1 MKLYKYFILALST
14 FIGLE
19 LHNIN
24 ANVRNEIIVDNY
36 DDLSYILFDDYLVD
50 NNDEIINNN
59 DEIIN
64 IKNDY
69 NIEFIDIKIG
79 DKKCNNIFN
88 KNECLINYCNWYFP
102 TNELINFYKEY
113 KLYNEY
119 DNKNSL
125 FTGECLSNKETNSIL
140 LNKIYMP
147 DNFFDNKLIHSEFIN
162 TKHNISY
169 FYEFNQFIN
178 KFNKKYNDDE
188 LYHKFIIFS
197 NNLYKIK
204 TNEFNFKLDINEFA
218 DLSEDEFKGFI
229 KNRFLNDNN
238 EINRIKTKNTL
249 RITYNKRIKPL
260 TKVICKPFSSSK
272 NSSSILNEV
281 DWRQLGAVTV
291 PKDQGKCGSC
301 WSFSASGAMEGA
313 WAIKHG
319 QLISLSEQH
328 LVDCS
333 RQYNNNGCQGG
344 LMDNAFEYVIDSG
357 GMCSEAEVPYEAK
370 QHLFC
375 KQCNYVMSISSC
387 VDVTPNNQLHLK
399 EAVSIGPV
407 SVAIE
412 ADTSVF
418 QFYSGGVIDSVKCG
432 NNLDHG
438 VLIVGYGN
446 ENGKDYWLVKNSW
459 GINWGDGGFVKIG
472 RSSSVDDEGI
482 CGIAMQPSYPVI

>member
-1 MKLYKYFILALST
+1 MKLYKHFILALST
-14 FIGLE
+14 FLGLE
-19 LHNIN
+19 LKNNNAYHHN
-24 ANVRNEIIVDNY
+24 VKNEIIDNY
-36 DDLSYILFDDYLVD
+36 NDLSYISFDDYLVD
-50 NNDEIINNN
+50 NQDNLITNTKNN
-59 DEIIN
+59 
-64 IKNDY
+64 Y
-69 NIEFIDIKIG
+69 NIDIKS
-79 DKKCNNIFN
+79 DYKKCNNLFN
-88 KNECLINYCNWYFP
+88 KNECLTNFCNWCFP
-102 TNELINFYKEY
+102 SNELINFYQEFEG
-113 KLYNEY
+113 YNEY
-119 DNKNSL
+119 DNYKISL
-125 FTGECLSNKETNSIL
+125 FTGECLSNKETNTKL
-140 LNKIYMP
+140 LNKIYNC
-147 DNFFDNKLIHSEFIN
+147 DNFFENKFFDNKLFDNKVIN
-162 TKHNISY
+162 DRHNISY
-169 FYEFNQFIN
+169 FYDFNKFIN
-178 KFNKKYNDDE
+178 KYNKKYNDQE
-188 LYHKFIIFS
+188 LYHKFITFS

-204 TNEFNFKLDINEFA
+204 THEFNFKLDINEFA

-229 KNRFLNDNN
+229 KNTFLNSND
-238 EINRIKTKNTL
+238 EINKIKTKNGL

-260 TKVICKPFSSSK
+260 NKVVCKPFSSSK
-272 NSSSILNEV
+272 NSSSLLNEI

-328 LVDCS
+328 LIDCS
-333 RQYNNNGCQGG
+333 TKYNNNGCQGG

-357 GMCSEAEVPYEAK
+357 GMCSESEVPYEAK

-399 EAVSIGPV
+399 EAVNIGPV

-482 CGIAMQPSYPVI
+482 CGIAMQPSYPVV